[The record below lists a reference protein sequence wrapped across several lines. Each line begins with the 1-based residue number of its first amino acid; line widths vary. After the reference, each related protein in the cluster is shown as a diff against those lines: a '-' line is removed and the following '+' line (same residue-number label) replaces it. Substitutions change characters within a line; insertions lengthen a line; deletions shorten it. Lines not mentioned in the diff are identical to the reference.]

1 MKSPKLLDQVLV
13 AAMLLAYVPGLAD
26 DALTAPD
33 PVALIAP
40 AAQEAAESTEEESSL
55 GL

>member
-1 MKSPKLLDQVLV
+1 MKPPKLLDQVIV

-26 DALTAPD
+26 GALSAPD
-33 PVALIAP
+33 PIALMAP
-40 AAQEAAESTEEESSL
+40 AAQDAAEPTDEESVL